1 MNNTH
6 ESSFCLVAVNGDMSN
21 NGMSDTA
28 SVVIFNHEYREIV
41 TKFLIAQAKRNA
53 INMFNVDL
61 ILSGTL
67 SEDQR
72 KELDATK
79 EEYYSLF
86 QELKN
91 IGFFSS
97 KYDARTDWE
106 VTIYED
112 EELESYGKCKIA
124 ADLRVIEVKKSEA
137 QTNLSERWGREIKIQ
152 KAYRN
157 DKWYF
162 VHAKESNF
170 YNSKSSKVRI
180 FTIPRLTDD
189 GEKCFSAEIYSD
201 HLPKT
206 FNYAIA

>member
-6 ESSFCLVAVNGDMSN
+6 ESSFCLVAVSGDMSSK
-21 NGMSDTA
+21 GMSDTS
-28 SVVIFNHEYREIV
+28 SVIVFNSEYRDLV

-53 INMFNVDL
+53 VNMFNVDL
-61 ILSGTL
+61 ILTGGLTDEQRIE
-67 SEDQR
+67 SEAV
-72 KELDATK
+72 KA
-79 EEYYSLF
+79 EYYNLF

-97 KYDARTDWE
+97 KYDARTEWE
-106 VTIYED
+106 LTIFED
-112 EELESYGKCKIA
+112 DELDQYGKYKIDT
-124 ADLRVIEVKKSEA
+124 DLRVIEVEKSET
-137 QTNLSERWGREIKIQ
+137 QTNLSERWGKEIEIQ
-152 KAYRN
+152 KAYKN

-170 YNSKSSKVRI
+170 YNTKSSKVRI

-189 GEKCFSAEIYSD
+189 GQKCFSAEIYSD
-201 HLPKT
+201 HLPKE

>member
-6 ESSFCLVAVNGDMSN
+6 EFSFCLVAVNGDMSN

-53 INMFNVDL
+53 VNMFNVDL

-106 VTIYED
+106 VTMYED
-112 EELESYGKCKIA
+112 EELESYGKYKIV
-124 ADLRVIEVKKSEA
+124 ADLRVVEVKKSEA
-137 QTNLSERWGREIKIQ
+137 QTNLSERWGQDIEIQ
-152 KAYRN
+152 KAYKN

-162 VHAKESNF
+162 VYAKESVF
-170 YNSKSSKVRI
+170 YNSKSNEIRI

-201 HLPKT
+201 HPTDT

>member
-6 ESSFCLVAVNGDMSN
+6 ESSFCLVAVSGDMSSK
-21 NGMSDTA
+21 GMSDTS
-28 SVVIFNHEYREIV
+28 SVIVFNSEYRDLV

-53 INMFNVDL
+53 VNMFNVDL
-61 ILSGTL
+61 ILTGGLTDEQRIE
-67 SEDQR
+67 SEAV
-72 KELDATK
+72 KA
-79 EEYYSLF
+79 EYYNLF

-97 KYDARTDWE
+97 KYDARTEWE
-106 VTIYED
+106 LTIFED
-112 EELESYGKCKIA
+112 DELDQYGKYKID
-124 ADLRVIEVKKSEA
+124 ADLRVIEVEKSET
-137 QTNLSERWGREIKIQ
+137 QTNLSERWGKEIEIQ
-152 KAYRN
+152 KAYKN

-170 YNSKSSKVRI
+170 YNTKSSKVRI

-201 HLPKT
+201 HLPKA

>member
-6 ESSFCLVAVNGDMSN
+6 ESSFCLVAVSGDMSSK
-21 NGMSDTA
+21 GMSDTS
-28 SVVIFNHEYREIV
+28 SVIVFNSEYRDLVI
-41 TKFLIAQAKRNA
+41 KFLIAQAKRNA
-53 INMFNVDL
+53 VNMFNVDL
-61 ILSGTL
+61 ILTGGLTDEQRIE
-67 SEDQR
+67 SEAV
-72 KELDATK
+72 KA
-79 EEYYSLF
+79 EYYNLF

-97 KYDARTDWE
+97 KYDARTEWE
-106 VTIYED
+106 LTIFED
-112 EELESYGKCKIA
+112 DELDQYGKYKID
-124 ADLRVIEVKKSEA
+124 ADLRVVEVEKSET
-137 QTNLSERWGREIKIQ
+137 QTNLSERWGKEIEIQ
-152 KAYRN
+152 KAYKN

-170 YNSKSSKVRI
+170 YNTKSNKVRI

-201 HLPKT
+201 HLPKA

>member
-6 ESSFCLVAVNGDMSN
+6 ESSFCLVAVSGDMSSK
-21 NGMSDTA
+21 GMSDA
-28 SVVIFNHEYREIV
+28 SSVIVFNSEYRDLV

-53 INMFNVDL
+53 VNMFNIDL
-61 ILSGTL
+61 ILTGGLTDEQRIE
-67 SEDQR
+67 SETV
-72 KELDATK
+72 KA
-79 EEYYSLF
+79 EYYNLF

-97 KYDARTDWE
+97 KYDARTEWE
-106 VTIYED
+106 LTIFED
-112 EELESYGKCKIA
+112 DELDQYGKYKID
-124 ADLRVIEVKKSEA
+124 ADLRVVEAEKSET
-137 QTNLSERWGREIKIQ
+137 QTNLSERWGKEIKIQ

-162 VHAKESNF
+162 IHAKESSF

-189 GEKCFSAEIYSD
+189 GENCFSAEIYSD

>member
-6 ESSFCLVAVNGDMSN
+6 ESSFCLVAVSGDMSSK
-21 NGMSDTA
+21 GMSDTS
-28 SVVIFNHEYREIV
+28 SVIVFNSEYRDLV
-41 TKFLIAQAKRNA
+41 TKFLIAQAKRNVV
-53 INMFNVDL
+53 NMFNVDL
-61 ILSGTL
+61 ILTGGLTDEQRIE
-67 SEDQR
+67 SEAV
-72 KELDATK
+72 KA
-79 EEYYSLF
+79 EYYNLF

-97 KYDARTDWE
+97 KYDARTEWE
-106 VTIYED
+106 LTIFED
-112 EELESYGKCKIA
+112 DELDQYGKYKID
-124 ADLRVIEVKKSEA
+124 ADLRVVEVEKSET
-137 QTNLSERWGREIKIQ
+137 QTNLSERWGKKIEIQ
-152 KAYRN
+152 KAYKN

-170 YNSKSSKVRI
+170 YNTKSNKVRI

-201 HLPKT
+201 HLPKA

>member
-6 ESSFCLVAVNGDMSN
+6 ETSFCLVAVSGDMSSK
-21 NGMSDTA
+21 GMSDTS
-28 SVVIFNHEYREIV
+28 SVIVFNSEYRELV
-41 TKFLIAQAKRNA
+41 TKFLISQAKRNA
-53 INMFNVDL
+53 VNMFNVDL
-61 ILSGTL
+61 ILTGGLTDEQRIE
-67 SEDQR
+67 SEAV
-72 KELDATK
+72 KA
-79 EEYYSLF
+79 EYYNLF

-97 KYDARTDWE
+97 KYDARTEWE
-106 VTIYED
+106 LTIFED
-112 EELESYGKCKIA
+112 DELDQYGKYKID
-124 ADLRVIEVKKSEA
+124 ADLRVVEVEKSET
-137 QTNLSERWGREIKIQ
+137 QTNLSERWGKEIEIQ
-152 KAYRN
+152 KAYKN

-170 YNSKSSKVRI
+170 YNTKSNKVRI

>member
-1 MNNTH
+1 MKNTH
-6 ESSFCLVAVNGDMSN
+6 ESSFCLVAVSGDMSSK
-21 NGMSDTA
+21 GMSDTS
-28 SVVIFNHEYREIV
+28 SVIVFNNEYRDLV

-53 INMFNVDL
+53 VNMFNVDL
-61 ILSGTL
+61 ILTGGLTDEQRIE
-67 SEDQR
+67 SEAV
-72 KELDATK
+72 KT
-79 EEYYSLF
+79 EYYNLF

-97 KYDARTDWE
+97 KYDARTEWE
-106 VTIYED
+106 LTIFED
-112 EELESYGKCKIA
+112 DELDQYGKYKID
-124 ADLRVIEVKKSEA
+124 ADLRVVEVEKSET
-137 QTNLSERWGREIKIQ
+137 QTNLSERWGKEIEIQ
-152 KAYRN
+152 KAYKN

-170 YNSKSSKVRI
+170 YNTKSNKVRI

-201 HLPKT
+201 HLPKA

>member
-6 ESSFCLVAVNGDMSN
+6 ESSFCLVAVSGDMSSK
-21 NGMSDTA
+21 GMSDA
-28 SVVIFNHEYREIV
+28 SSVIVFNSEYRDLV

-53 INMFNVDL
+53 VNMFNIDL
-61 ILSGTL
+61 ILTGGLTDEQRIE
-67 SEDQR
+67 SETV
-72 KELDATK
+72 KA
-79 EEYYSLF
+79 EYYNLF

-97 KYDARTDWE
+97 KYDARTEWE
-106 VTIYED
+106 LTIFED
-112 EELESYGKCKIA
+112 DELDQYGKYKID
-124 ADLRVIEVKKSEA
+124 ADLRVVEAEKSET

-162 VHAKESNF
+162 IHAKESNF

>member
-6 ESSFCLVAVNGDMSN
+6 ESSFCLVAVSGDMSSK
-21 NGMSDTA
+21 GMSDTS
-28 SVVIFNHEYREIV
+28 SVIVFNSEYRDLV

-53 INMFNVDL
+53 VNMFNVDL
-61 ILSGTL
+61 ILTGGLTDEQRIE
-67 SEDQR
+67 SEAV
-72 KELDATK
+72 KT
-79 EEYYSLF
+79 EYYNLF

-97 KYDARTDWE
+97 KYDARTEWE
-106 VTIYED
+106 LTIFED
-112 EELESYGKCKIA
+112 DELDQYGKYKID
-124 ADLRVIEVKKSEA
+124 ADLRVVEVEKSEA
-137 QTNLSERWGREIKIQ
+137 QTNLSERWGKEIEIQ
-152 KAYRN
+152 KAYKN

-170 YNSKSSKVRI
+170 YNTKSNKVRI

-201 HLPKT
+201 HLPKA

>member
-6 ESSFCLVAVNGDMSN
+6 ESSFCLIAVSGDMSSK
-21 NGMSDTA
+21 GMSDTS
-28 SVVIFNHEYREIV
+28 SVIVFNSEYRDLV
-41 TKFLIAQAKRNA
+41 TKFLIAQAKRNVV
-53 INMFNVDL
+53 NMFNVDL
-61 ILSGTL
+61 ILTGGLTDEQRIE
-67 SEDQR
+67 SEAV
-72 KELDATK
+72 KA
-79 EEYYSLF
+79 EYYNLF

-97 KYDARTDWE
+97 KYDARTEWE
-106 VTIYED
+106 LTIFED
-112 EELESYGKCKIA
+112 DELDQYGKYKID
-124 ADLRVIEVKKSEA
+124 ADLRVVEVEKSET
-137 QTNLSERWGREIKIQ
+137 QTNLSERWGKKIEIQ
-152 KAYRN
+152 KAYKN

-170 YNSKSSKVRI
+170 YNTKSNKVRI

-201 HLPKT
+201 HLPKA